1 MGKLKPED
9 IALNNKIAHRIKELR
24 IQADPNQKRF
34 AENNDLERQ
43 TLNRWESVN
52 DNRGVSIHTINRF
65 CKIFTTH
72 KFFYFTSFFKAN
84 P

>member
-9 IALNNKIAHRIKELR
+9 IALNNKIARRIKELR
-24 IQADPNQKRF
+24 IKADPNQKRF

-52 DNRGVSIHTINRF
+52 DNRGVSIHTISKF
-65 CKIFTTH
+65 CRMVNISLKEFFASDIF
-72 KFFYFTSFFKAN
+72 KN
-84 P
+84 Q

>member
-9 IALNNKIAHRIKELR
+9 IALNNKIAQRIKELR
-24 IQADPNQKRF
+24 IKADPNQKRF

-52 DNRGVSIHTINRF
+52 DKRGVSIHTIRRF
-65 CKIFTTH
+65 CSMVNISLKE
-72 KFFYFTSFFKAN
+72 FFASDAFKN
-84 P
+84 Q

>member
-24 IQADPNQKRF
+24 IKADPNQKRF

-43 TLNRWESVN
+43 TLNRWGLWIWSYRHDTFRHDTLRSLRLQMWGFLDDDVL
-52 DNRGVSIHTINRF
+52 
-65 CKIFTTH
+65 
-72 KFFYFTSFFKAN
+72 A
-84 P
+84 

>member
-24 IQADPNQKRF
+24 VQADPNQKRF

-43 TLNRWESVN
+43 TLSRWESVN
-52 DNRGVSIHTINRF
+52 DNRGVSIHTISRF
-65 CKIFTTH
+65 CRILNISLKEFFASDLFT
-72 KFFYFTSFFKAN
+72 N
-84 P
+84 Q

>member
-24 IQADPNQKRF
+24 VKADPNQKRF

-52 DNRGVSIHTINRF
+52 DNRGVSIHTISKF
-65 CKIFTTH
+65 CRMVNISLKD
-72 KFFYFTSFFKAN
+72 FFASDLFKN
-84 P
+84 Q

>member
-52 DNRGVSIHTINRF
+52 
-65 CKIFTTH
+65 
-72 KFFYFTSFFKAN
+72 A
-84 P
+84 